1 MAYKI
6 TDKCISCGACAGA
19 CPVGCIS
26 QGNEHY
32 EINKEACIEC
42 GTCEGVC
49 PVGAPARCE
58 KNNMKFFFIILQERN

>member
-6 TDKCISCGACAGA
+6 TDKCINCGACAGA

-49 PVGAPARCE
+49 PVGAPEAE
-58 KNNMKFFFIILQERN
+58 